1 MMNSQNNFIPTSAG
15 NSFEILDLPN
25 CIHLMENGRCRELS
39 FKKCV
44 GKNCRFCTIKD
55 KTVLT
60 KQKWSNRL
68 NSLDEKRQR
77 EISDKYYGGKMPL
90 KKS

>member
-44 GKNCRFCTIKD
+44 GK
-55 KTVLT
+55 TVLT

-77 EISDKYYGGKMPL
+77 EISDKYYGGKMPW